1 MNARAPGLLLYATI
15 FMLTAIEFLQL
26 GMVAFG
32 AGPIMGEVSITPED
46 FSLIAAAYAS
56 VAILTISM
64 QRWFVT
70 RLGGRLFIQCATAV
84 SLLGAVLCSTSHD
97 FASFL
102 LGRVVMAL
110 GGGAFF
116 TSARMIIHHT
126 LAGPRRFTGIK
137 SLAYGVALCVAAGPW
152 LAAQAVSN
160 DTWSAIFW
168 LLGILDVLAFVLASS
183 SLTNDLRGYEEGRS
197 DWNPWLQ
204 VLLVGGSFALLYALQ
219 RFYYDFYGDVFFV
232 AATLVAALVAL
243 LAYAH
248 HQRKHERPLLHLRPM
263 LHQRYIAGVALFL
276 FAYLML
282 GANNYVVPSMLLRS
296 LDYSWETVG
305 HFEAL
310 GALAAIATFAVVARL
325 LPKYPDPRKY
335 WITGFLAL
343 AIFGILLARLDPAAS
358 PWLHILPALACY
370 NIFLLTV
377 LPITAMQAF
386 RQMEND
392 ETLFSNAQQV
402 KNMLAQA
409 GIALG
414 ISVATLGQQWRA
426 TVHYN
431 VLNAQVTPDNPVYLA
446 TVQHLQDALA
456 SSVGPAEAAQI
467 AVARVAQMLAQQS
480 ALLANID
487 HFRLIAVLG
496 VLGIAVTLLQRVFR

>member
-1 MNARAPGLLLYATI
+1 MNVRASDLLLYATI
-15 FMLTAIEFLQL
+15 FVLTAIEFLQL
-26 GMVAFG
+26 SMVAFG

-46 FSLIAAAYAS
+46 FSLIAAVYAS
-56 VAILTISM
+56 VAILMISM
-64 QRWFVT
+64 QRWVVT

-84 SLLGAVLCSTSHD
+84 SLLGAVLCATSHD

-137 SLAYGVALCVAAGPW
+137 SLAYGVALCIAAGPW

-168 LLGILDVLAFVLASS
+168 LLAILDVLAFVLASG

-219 RFYYDFYGDVFFV
+219 RFYYDFYGDVLFV
-232 AATLVAALVAL
+232 ASALVTALVAL

-263 LHQRYIAGVALFL
+263 LHRRYIAGLVLFL

-296 LDYSWETVG
+296 LGYSWETVG

-310 GALAAIATFAVVARL
+310 GALAAVATFAVVARL
-325 LPKYPDPRKY
+325 LPKHPAPRKY

-343 AIFGILLARLDPAAS
+343 TIFGILLARLDPAAS

-370 NIFLLTV
+370 SIFLLTV

-414 ISVATLGQQWRA
+414 ITVATLGQQWRT

-431 VLNAQVTPDNPVYLA
+431 MLNAQVTPDNPVYLA
-446 TVQHLQDALA
+446 TIQHLRDALT
-456 SSVGPAEAAQI
+456 SSVGPANAAQI

-487 HFRLIAVLG
+487 HFRLIAVFG

>member
-1 MNARAPGLLLYATI
+1 MNTRAPGPLLYATI
-15 FMLTAIEFLQL
+15 FVLTAIEFLQL
-26 GMVAFG
+26 SMVAFG

-46 FSLIAAAYAS
+46 FSLIAAVYAS
-56 VAILTISM
+56 VAILVISM

-70 RLGGRLFIQCATAV
+70 RLGGRLFIQCAAVV
-84 SLLGAVLCSTSHD
+84 SLLGAVLCATSHD

-116 TSARMIIHHT
+116 TSARMIIHHA

-137 SLAYGVALCVAAGPW
+137 SLAYGVALCIAAGPW

-168 LLGILDVLAFVLASS
+168 LLAILDGLAFVLASS
-183 SLTNDLRGYEEGRS
+183 SLTSDLRGYEEGRS

-219 RFYYDFYGDVFFV
+219 RFYYDFYGDVLYV

-248 HQRKHERPLLHLRPM
+248 HQRKNERPLLHLRPM
-263 LHQRYIAGVALFL
+263 LHLRYLAGVTLFL

-296 LDYSWETVG
+296 LGYSWETVG

-310 GALAAIATFAVVARL
+310 GALAAVATFTVVARL
-325 LPKYPDPRKY
+325 LPKHPAPRKY

-343 AIFGILLARLDPAAS
+343 ATFGVLLARLDPAAS

-386 RQMEND
+386 RQMEGD

-446 TVQHLQDALA
+446 TIRHLQGALTP
-456 SSVGPAEAAQI
+456 SVGPSEAARI
-467 AVARVAQMLAQQS
+467 AVAEVARMLARQS

-496 VLGIAVTLLQRVFR
+496 VLGVAVTLLQRVFR

>member
-1 MNARAPGLLLYATI
+1 MNARAPSRLLYATI
-15 FMLTAIEFLQL
+15 FVLTAIEFLQL
-26 GMVAFG
+26 SMVAFG
-32 AGPIMGEVSITPED
+32 AGPIMGEVGITPED
-46 FSLIAAAYAS
+46 FSLIAAIYAS
-56 VAILTISM
+56 VAILMISM

-70 RLGGRLFIQCATAV
+70 RLGGRLFIQCATSV
-84 SLLGAVLCSTSHD
+84 SLLGAVLCATSHD

-102 LGRVVMAL
+102 LGRFVMAL
-110 GGGAFF
+110 GGGALF
-116 TSARMIIHHT
+116 TSARMIIHHA
-126 LAGPRRFTGIK
+126 LVGLGRFVGIK
-137 SLAYGVALCVAAGPW
+137 SLAYSVALCIAAGPW

-168 LLGILDVLAFVLASS
+168 LLAIMDVLAFLLASS

-204 VLLVGGSFALLYALQ
+204 VLLVGGSFGLLYALQ
-219 RFYYDFYGDVFFV
+219 RLYYDFYGDVLFI
-232 AATLVAALVAL
+232 AATLVVALSAL
-243 LAYAH
+243 LAYAR
-248 HQRKHERPLLHLRPM
+248 HQQKLERPLLHLRPL
-263 LHQRYIAGVALFL
+263 LHPRYVAGIALFL

-282 GANNYVVPSMLLRS
+282 GANNYVVPSMLLRT
-296 LDYSWETVG
+296 LGYSWETVG

-310 GALAAIATFAVVARL
+310 GALAAVATFAVVSLL
-325 LPKYPDPRKY
+325 LPKHPGPRKF
-335 WITGFLAL
+335 WVTGFLAL
-343 AIFGILLARLDPAAS
+343 TVFGVMLARLDPSAN

-370 NIFLLTV
+370 NVFLLTV

-386 RQMEND
+386 REVESD

-414 ISVATLGQQWRA
+414 ISVATLGQQWRT

-446 TVQHLQDALA
+446 TIQHLQGALS
-456 SSVGPAEAAQI
+456 SSVGQVQAGPI
-467 AVARVAQMLAQQS
+467 AVAQVARMLAQQS
-480 ALLANID
+480 AMLANID
-487 HFRLIAVLG
+487 HFTLIAVLG
-496 VLGIAVTLLQRVFR
+496 ALGIVVTLAQRIFR

>member
-1 MNARAPGLLLYATI
+1 MNARAPGFLLYATI
-15 FMLTAIEFLQL
+15 FVLTSIEFLQL
-26 GMVAFG
+26 SMVAFG

-46 FSLIAAAYAS
+46 FSLIAAMYAS
-56 VAILTISM
+56 VAILMISM

-70 RLGGRLFIQCATAV
+70 RLGGRLFIQCATTV
-84 SLLGAVLCSTSHD
+84 SLLGAVLCATSDD
-97 FASFL
+97 FTSFL
-102 LGRVVMAL
+102 LGRMVMAV
-110 GGGAFF
+110 GGGALF
-116 TSARMIIHHT
+116 TSARMIIHHA
-126 LAGPRRFTGIK
+126 LAGPRRFVGIK
-137 SLAYGVALCVAAGPW
+137 SLAYGVALCIAAGPW

-168 LLGILDVLAFVLASS
+168 LLAIMDVLAFVLASS
-183 SLTNDLRGYEEGRS
+183 SLSNDLRGSEPGRS
-197 DWNPWLQ
+197 DSNPWLQ

-219 RFYYDFYGDVFFV
+219 RFYYDFYGDVVFV
-232 AATLVAALVAL
+232 AGVLVAALVAL
-243 LAYAH
+243 LMYAH
-248 HQRKHERPLLHLRPM
+248 HQRRHSRPLLHLREM
-263 LHQRYIAGVALFL
+263 LHLRYIAGVTLFL

-282 GANNYVVPSMLLRS
+282 GANNYVVPVMLQRTLG
-296 LDYSWETVG
+296 YSWETVG

-310 GALAAIATFAVVARL
+310 GALAAVATFAVVSKV
-325 LPKYPDPRKY
+325 LPKHPAPRKF
-335 WITGFLAL
+335 WIAGFLAL
-343 AIFGILLARLDPAAS
+343 ASFGMLLARLDPAAN

-392 ETLFSNAQQV
+392 ETVFSNAQQV

-414 ISVATLGQQWRA
+414 ISVATLGQQWRT

-431 VLNAQVTPDNPVYLA
+431 MLNAQVTPDNPIYIS
-446 TVQHLQDALA
+446 TIQHLQGALA
-456 SSVGPAEAAQI
+456 SSVGPVQATQI

-480 ALLANID
+480 AMLANID
-487 HFRLIAVLG
+487 HFMLIGVFG
-496 VLGIAVTLLQRVFR
+496 VLGIFVTLVQKVFR

>member
-1 MNARAPGLLLYATI
+1 MHARTPGLMLYATI
-15 FMLTAIEFLQL
+15 FVLTAIEFLQL
-26 GMVAFG
+26 SMVAFG

-46 FSLIAAAYAS
+46 FSLIAAVYAS
-56 VAILTISM
+56 VAILVISM

-84 SLLGAVLCSTSHD
+84 SLLGAVLCATSHD

-102 LGRVVMAL
+102 LGRFVMAL
-110 GGGAFF
+110 GGGALF
-116 TSARMIIHHT
+116 TSARMIIHHR
-126 LAGPRRFTGIK
+126 LAGPQRFMGIK
-137 SLAYGVALCVAAGPW
+137 ALAYGVALCISAGPW

-168 LLGILDVLAFVLASS
+168 LLAIFDVLAFVLASR
-183 SLTNDLRGYEEGRS
+183 SLDNRLRGYEQGRS

-204 VLLVGGSFALLYALQ
+204 VLLVGGSFGLLYALQ
-219 RFYYDFYGDVFFV
+219 RFYYDFYGDVLFV
-232 AATLVAALVAL
+232 ASVLVAALLGLIV
-243 LAYAH
+243 YAH
-248 HQRKHERPLLHLRPM
+248 HQRLNQQPLLHIRPM
-263 LHQRYIAGVALFL
+263 LHPRYLAGLALFL

-282 GANNYVVPSMLLRS
+282 GANNYVVPVMLQRTLG
-296 LDYSWETVG
+296 YSWETVG

-310 GALAAIATFAVVARL
+310 GALAAVVTFTVVARL
-325 LPKYPDPRKY
+325 LPKHPAPRKF

-343 AIFGILLARLDPAAS
+343 ATFGALLARLDPAAD
-358 PWLHILPALACY
+358 PWLHVLPALACY

-377 LPITAMQAF
+377 LPIAAMQAF

-414 ISVATLGQQWRA
+414 ISVATLGQQWRT

-431 VLNAQVTPDNPVYLA
+431 MLNAQVSPDNPVYLA
-446 TVQHLQDALA
+446 TIQHLQSALA
-456 SSVGPAEAAQI
+456 ASVGPVQAAQI
-467 AVARVAQMLAQQS
+467 AVARVAQSLAQQS

-487 HFRLIAVLG
+487 HFMLIAALG
-496 VLGIAVTLLQRVFR
+496 VLGIVVTLAQKIFR

>member
-1 MNARAPGLLLYATI
+1 MNTRTPGVLLYATI
-15 FMLTAIEFLQL
+15 FVLTAIEFLQL
-26 GMVAFG
+26 SMVAFG

-56 VAILTISM
+56 VAILAISM

-84 SLLGAVLCSTSHD
+84 SLLGAVLCATSHD

-102 LGRVVMAL
+102 IGRLVMAI
-110 GGGAFF
+110 GGGALF
-116 TSARMIIHHT
+116 TSARMIIHHV
-126 LAGPRRFTGIK
+126 LAGPRRFMGIK
-137 SLAYGVALCVAAGPW
+137 SLAYGVALCIAAGPW

-168 LLGILDVLAFVLASS
+168 LLAILDLVAFVLASIT
-183 SLTNDLRGYEEGRS
+183 LNNDLRGYEEGRS
-197 DWNPWLQ
+197 DWNPWQQ
-204 VLLVGGSFALLYALQ
+204 VLLVGGSFGLLYALQ
-219 RFYYDFYGDVFFV
+219 RFYYDFYGDVLFV
-232 AATLVAALVAL
+232 AGVLVAALLAL
-243 LAYAH
+243 IVYAH
-248 HQRKHERPLLHLRPM
+248 HQRRHQQPLLHIRSM
-263 LHQRYIAGVALFL
+263 LHLRYIAGITLFL

-282 GANNYVVPSMLLRS
+282 GANNYVVPVMLQRTLG
-296 LDYSWETVG
+296 YSWETVG

-310 GALAAIATFAVVARL
+310 GALAAVATFAVVSTLVPRHPA
-325 LPKYPDPRKY
+325 PRKF

-343 AIFGILLARLDPAAS
+343 ALFGLLLARLDPAAN

-377 LPITAMQAF
+377 LPIAAIQTF

-414 ISVATLGQQWRA
+414 ISVATLGQQWRT

-446 TVQHLQDALA
+446 TIQHLQDALA
-456 SSVGPAEAAQI
+456 SDVGPVRAGQI
-467 AVARVAQMLAQQS
+467 AVASVAQLLAQQS
-480 ALLANID
+480 AMLANID
-487 HFRLIAVLG
+487 HFMLIAALG
-496 VLGIAVTLLQRVFR
+496 VLGVVVTLVQKVFR